1 MYTSFNIN
9 KQGMSATQNKV
20 DLISNNIANSTT
32 VGYKKMDAEFQTL
45 VTETLD
51 RPSYPNNSKD
61 VYFGTGIKLGTTF
74 RNLNQGNMQITN
86 NNTDIALDG
95 AGYFRVQ
102 TTDGNYAYTRN
113 GQFTIDALGKLV
125 DRNGNILDIQFEENI
140 SYENFNFADNKDFL
154 ISPDGSITLKNGD
167 IVGTINIYKPTGDN
181 SLLSYNDNLF
191 VPKEGQVM
199 IKSNDVNLI
208 QGCVEMSN
216 VNLADEMKDLIVMQ
230 RAFQLNGK
238 GISNSD
244 EMWSLINN
252 MQSR

>member
-9 KQGMSATQNKV
+9 KQGMSATQEKV

-32 VGYKKMDAEFQTL
+32 VGYKKLDAEFQTML
-45 VTETLD
+45 TETLD

-61 VYFGTGIKLGTTF
+61 VYFGTGAKLGTTY
-74 RNLNQGNMQITN
+74 RTLTQGNIQITDN
-86 NNTDIALDG
+86 QTDIAIDG
-95 AGYFRVQ
+95 DGYFRVQ
-102 TTDGNYAYTRN
+102 TYDGNYAYTRN
-113 GQFTIDALGKLV
+113 GQFTVDTLGKLV
-125 DRNGNILDIQFEENI
+125 DRDGNILDIQFEEGIGYDNFSFSNI
-140 SYENFNFADNKDFL
+140 EFL
-154 ISPDGSITLKNGD
+154 ISTNGD
-167 IVGTINIYKPTGDN
+167 INLKDGTLIGNINIYKATGDN
-181 SLLSYNDNLF
+181 GLLSYNDNLF

-199 IKSNDVNLI
+199 IKSGDVNLM

-238 GISNSD
+238 GINNAD

>member
-9 KQGMSATQNKV
+9 KQGMSATQEKI

-32 VGYKKMDAEFQTL
+32 VGYKKLDAEFQTML
-45 VTETLD
+45 TETLD

-61 VYFGTGIKLGTTF
+61 VYFGTGSKLGTTY
-74 RNLNQGNMQITN
+74 RTLTQGNIQITDN
-86 NNTDIALDG
+86 QTDIALDG
-95 AGYFRVQ
+95 DGYFRVQ
-102 TTDGNYAYTRN
+102 TLEGNYAYTRN
-113 GQFTIDALGKLV
+113 GQFTVDALGKLV
-125 DRNGNILDIQFEENI
+125 DRNGNILDIQFEEGI
-140 SYENFNFADNKDFL
+140 SYDNFGFSNIEFL
-154 ISPDGSITLKNGD
+154 ISENGD
-167 IVGTINIYKPTGDN
+167 INLKDGTLVGNISVYKATGDN
-181 SLLSYNDNLF
+181 GLLSCNDNLF

-199 IKSNDVNLI
+199 IKSGDVNLI

-216 VNLADEMKDLIVMQ
+216 VNLVDEMKDLIVMQ

-238 GISNSD
+238 GISNAD